1 MSLVVNF
8 VGGFEMKANEIVS
21 ILEEDFNLYYKT
33 VLISGNWGVGKTHY
47 VKQFLEGKT
56 NSIYISLFGKNNIDD
71 IKMDIYGLSTVY

>member
-1 MSLVVNF
+1 
-8 VGGFEMKANEIVS
+8 MKANEIVS

-33 VLISGNWGVGKTHY
+33 VLISGNWGVGKTYY

-71 IKMDIYGLSTVY
+71 IKMDIYGLSTVYQTN

>member
-33 VLISGNWGVGKTHY
+33 VLISGNWGVGKTYY
-47 VKQFLEGKT
+47 VKQFLEEKT